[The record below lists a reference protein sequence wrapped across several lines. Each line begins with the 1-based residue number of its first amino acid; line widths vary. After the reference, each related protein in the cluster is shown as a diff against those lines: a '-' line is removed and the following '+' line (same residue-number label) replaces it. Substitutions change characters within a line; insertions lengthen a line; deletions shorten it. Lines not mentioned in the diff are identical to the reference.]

1 MFVMIKIELQDEL
14 LFVEIS
20 DSSVESAAFT
30 HTGAEGGLPIQRT
43 RLD

>member
-1 MFVMIKIELQDEL
+1 MFVMIKIEMQDE
-14 LFVEIS
+14 FVEIA